1 MIAKII
7 PMVGSEDD
15 HGCFQ
20 QIPIL
25 QELHQSSQMIVDF
38 RDQSHIGRDHG
49 LTDLIPGK
57 IEAFLMVHERI
68 QNRMRILFFCIIPI
82 GFQNRFRTI
91 KPMVRGWGNVRPVG
105 FDVTQMQAPGLIPE
119 LIDPIHGPVGHVC
132 SFRVFLVNPGRKV
145 RMAHLPATEDFSVG
159 SLNGIG
165 SSMPWILAFIPMFPE
180 VPVISHFRIGRLIRM
195 QPIILFPGF
204 KTTFAEQDSPGRFWI
219 DADPLHPLMIRAEMR
234 LACQTDPCPERSEVI
249 PEGPFLQLERD
260 VVVGRTMGRK
270 VTSGIK

>member
-1 MIAKII
+1 
-7 PMVGSEDD
+7 
-15 HGCFQ
+15 
-20 QIPIL
+20 
-25 QELHQSSQMIVDF
+25 
-38 RDQSHIGRDHG
+38 
-49 LTDLIPGK
+49 
-57 IEAFLMVHERI
+57 
-68 QNRMRILFFCIIPI
+68 
-82 GFQNRFRTI
+82 
-91 KPMVRGWGNVRPVG
+91 MVRGRGNVRPVG

-219 DADPLHPLMIRAEMR
+219 DADPLNPLMIRAEMR
-234 LACQTDPCPERSEVI
+234 LACQTDPRPERSEVI
-249 PEGPFLQLERD
+249 PRGSIPP
-260 VVVGRTMGRK
+260 T
-270 VTSGIK
+270 